1 MLWREIN
8 SPEGEKQ
15 KIEVNTNIFSSN
27 LYEQQDER
35 KNPTSVTLH
44 LSSSK
49 RDGYHLKQ
57 MNMIKEQASTEIDL
71 DRHWISL
78 EGKKNED
85 ITIFE

>member
-35 KNPTSVTLH
+35 KKSYICHSAFIIIEERWLSFETNEYDQGTSV
-44 LSSSK
+44 
-49 RDGYHLKQ
+49 DG
-57 MNMIKEQASTEIDL
+57 NWS
-71 DRHWISL
+71 R
-78 EGKKNED
+78 
-85 ITIFE
+85 